1 MIKVVK
7 KMFKMYLFSYPSLD
21 TTSLKFVLN
30 LIPKEIKNY
39 YDPFFGSDVLLK
51 QIKDKGYIRGKAYL
65 NCQSPQLYNVWTMI
79 AKQDETF
86 LKFVKEI
93 SVLLQQSKIQPEMN
107 EDVILLS
114 KYINKEDS
122 NIHNLS
128 QSLDEISEKIVYN
141 AASNIDALKVA
152 PDNVAR
158 DVGYNILDF
167 LGKVQKNKSR
177 LSEQQVKL
185 LITTAIKKAIYGEL
199 KQLYNHAFAQRVG
212 TFEFS
217 ALFYYLQ
224 MTSYPFKY
232 RYNNQGNYT
241 CPYGGKNYNQVDLKE
256 QLNFIGSQEFATEF
270 SDTNFSL
277 SDYVQFLSY
286 RVPKF
291 STDDFMFLMPPAATN
306 ATCYNQQTFNSTD
319 EERLRGILGQCNTK
333 YILLIHNTPTTK
345 NLFLNTHLNVDDLSI
360 AYQFEPVNISK
371 RKVKYLLVRNY

>member
-1 MIKVVK
+1 MC
-7 KMFKMYLFSYPSLD
+7 LFSYPSLD
-21 TTSLKFVLN
+21 TASIKFVLN
-30 LIPKEIKNY
+30 LIPKKIKNY
-39 YDPFFGSDVLLK
+39 YDPFFGSDVLFK
-51 QIKDKGYIRGKAYL
+51 QIKDKDYIRGKAYL
-65 NCQSPQLYNVWTMI
+65 NCQSPQIYNVWTMI

-86 LKFVKEI
+86 LKFMQEI
-93 SVLLQQSKIQPEMN
+93 SVLLQQSKVQSELDDDIS
-107 EDVILLS
+107 LLS

-128 QSLDEISEKIVYN
+128 QSLDEISENIIQN
-141 AASNIDALKVA
+141 GATNIDVLKVN
-152 PDNVAR
+152 PDNIAR

-167 LGKVQKNKSR
+167 LGKVQKKKSR
-177 LSEQQVKL
+177 LNEQQVKL
-185 LITTAIKKAIYGEL
+185 LVTTAIKKAIYGEL
-199 KQLYNHAFAQRVG
+199 KQLYNHAFAKRVG

-256 QLNFIGSQEFATEF
+256 QLDFIGSQEFVTEF

-306 ATCYNQQTFNSTD
+306 ATCYNQQVFNSTD
-319 EERLRGILGQCNTK
+319 EKRLRGILGQCNTK
-333 YILLIHNTPTTK
+333 YILLIRNTPTTK
-345 NLFLNTHLNVDDLSI
+345 NLFLNSNLNVEDLFI
-360 AYQFEPVNISK
+360 TYQFEPANISK
-371 RKVKYLLVRNY
+371 RKVKYLLIKNY